1 MQVNPESLACCA
13 ITAINVGGH
22 EGASLQIAV
31 IGAGIIGV
39 TTAYELA
46 ADGHEVTVFER
57 LQAVASAASFAN
69 AGVVAAG
76 YVSPW
81 AAPWMPLK
89 VAAGLFSRHP
99 AVHLGAGTLAQP
111 RWLSSYLLAC
121 RKGPHLAN
129 RRRMQGLALYSRERL
144 DTLTRGLDLDYEQR
158 SGYLVLLRGDVEAQ
172 RARKGL
178 PLLDQLGVSHQW
190 LEGDAVHQHEPALSR
205 QTKLSAG
212 LWLPNERVGNCRQ
225 FAHALKGK
233 AQELGVSFRFGTEV
247 LRLSESHPGGLY
259 WRPTD
264 HLKQAITPQGFDAV
278 VLCTGQ
284 LPQSLAGRWAK
295 RIRIQPVFGYSMTAT
310 IRHQEAMPDPG
321 PRSGVMDERFKVSI
335 TRLGQR
341 VRVAGMAEM
350 GTQADFLREAPLN
363 TLYKVLD
370 DWFPGSV
377 EVSKAQHWK
386 GARPMT
392 ADGPPLVGPAGP
404 PKVWLNLG
412 HGSSGWALSCGSA
425 RVIADKIGG
434 RIPALDTEGLGIER
448 LL

>member
-1 MQVNPESLACCA
+1 
-13 ITAINVGGH
+13 
-22 EGASLQIAV
+22 LQIAV

-57 LQAVASAASFAN
+57 LQAVASGASFAN

-76 YVSPW
+76 YVGPW
-81 AAPWMPLK
+81 AAPWMPFK
-89 VAAGLFSRHP
+89 VVAGLFSRHP
-99 AVHLGAGTLAQP
+99 AAHLGAGTLTQP
-111 RWLSSYLLAC
+111 GWLSRYLLAC
-121 RKGPHLAN
+121 RKGQHLAN
-129 RRRMQGLALYSRERL
+129 RRRMQTLALYSRERL
-144 DTLTRGLDLDYEQR
+144 DALTRGLDLEYEQR
-158 SGYLVLLRGDVEAQ
+158 SGYMVLLRGEAEA
-172 RARKGL
+172 RHARKGL
-178 PLLDQLGVSHQW
+178 PLLDELGVRHQW
-190 LEGDAVHQHEPALSR
+190 LEGEAVRQHEPALSQ
-205 QTKLSAG
+205 QTALSAG
-212 LWLPNERVGNCRQ
+212 LWLPNACVGNCRQ

-233 AQELGVSFRFGTEV
+233 AQERGVIFRFGTEV

-259 WRPTD
+259 WRPAD
-264 HLKQAITPQGFDAV
+264 QPKQAITPQGFDAV

-284 LPQSLAGRWAK
+284 LPRALAGSWAK

-310 IRHQEAMPDPG
+310 IRHRETMPDPG

-341 VRVAGMAEM
+341 VRVAGMAEL
-350 GTQADFLREAPLN
+350 GTPADFLREGALN

-392 ADGPPLVGPAGP
+392 ADGPPLIGPAGP
-404 PKVWLNLG
+404 PKLWLNLG

-425 RVIADKIGG
+425 RVIADKISG
-434 RIPALDTEGLGIER
+434 RTPALDTEGLGIER

>member
-1 MQVNPESLACCA
+1 M
-13 ITAINVGGH
+13 
-22 EGASLQIAV
+22 QIAV

-57 LQAVASAASFAN
+57 LQAVASHASFAN

-81 AAPWMPLK
+81 AAPWMPFK
-89 VAAGLFSRHP
+89 VAVGLLSKHP
-99 AVHLGAGTLAQP
+99 AVHLGTGALAHP
-111 RWLSSYLLAC
+111 RWLTSYLLAC
-121 RKGPHLAN
+121 RKARHLAN
-129 RRRMQGLALYSRERL
+129 RRRMQGLALFSRERL
-144 DTLTRGLDLDYEQR
+144 DALTRGLDLEYEQR
-158 SGYLVLLRGDVEAQ
+158 NGYLVLLRGDAEAR

-178 PLLDQLGVSHQW
+178 PLLADLGVSHQW

-233 AQELGVSFRFGTEV
+233 AQELGVNFRFGTEV

-264 HLKQAITPQGFDAV
+264 QPQQTITPQGFDGI

-284 LPQSLAGRWAK
+284 LPRALSGPWAK

-310 IRHQEAMPDPG
+310 IRHQETMPDPG
-321 PRSGVMDERFKVSI
+321 PRSGVMDERYKVSI

-341 VRVAGMAEM
+341 VRVAGMAEL
-350 GTQADFLREAPLN
+350 GTRPDSMREASLN

-404 PKVWLNLG
+404 AKLWLNLG

-425 RVIADKIGG
+425 RVIADKISG
-434 RIPALDTEGLGIER
+434 RPATLDTEGLGIER